1 MALHG
6 NMMLAPAGGG
16 YSGYQIANS
25 MVLDKDSSQRL
36 TYDAPSFTDPSDVW
50 VSLYF
55 RRFGPFDNRNEN
67 LISINNGVGLMI
79 GFNNNA
85 AQDKLQVTIN
95 NYGLRT
101 TRLFRDPGSW
111 YHVVFH
117 FSGSDSKIYVNG
129 VEETD
134 FAVDE
139 RSNWPSTLSIDNET
153 WSLGAQSNGSSYF
166 NGAISD
172 FHFVVGSVAAG
183 VDAFGEF
190 WSGNPDSWTPKAVTG
205 LSYGEGSYLDFSNGA
220 DLGEDQAGS
229 NDWTENGSPVQ
240 SSDSPTVNYAT
251 LNPFQHADPGSGT
264 LSNGNLKLNASS
276 SGNYDDAAAAT
287 IHPAYGKWYWEITCE
302 SGYIAQFVGVM
313 AANSSDLHPGLSQY
327 IGYGTAD
334 PNGAYYC
341 ADGKKYQNN
350 VSAAYG
356 NTWTT
361 NDVIGV
367 ALDLDNGAIWFSK
380 NGTWQNSAT
389 ASEIEAGTTTNAAYT
404 GLSGPLAPI
413 IIDQGNSTA
422 LSINFGQSAFSNSAP
437 TGFVALSSANLPAI
451 SDSDLYFNGGSA
463 DLVWIKSRSAATSH
477 KLIDTVRGVGLNL
490 SSDIPAAETGEAT
503 VNRIDKYGI
512 HLGDDADVNNA
523 SATYVAW
530 MWKAGDSTSTN
541 TDGSITSTV
550 SVNDD
555 AGFSIVRYTA
565 NETTGASVGHG
576 MTGGTPEMIILKN
589 RDNAQHWQ
597 VYHHLMSSDP
607 ETDYLSLNRTD
618 GVTDNNSRWNDTAP
632 DGSVFTLGNASA
644 TNRNGDDYIAYCF
657 RSIPGYSKVFSY
669 RSNNVSDGPFIWFG
683 FKPAFVML
691 KRSNTTG
698 DWPIIW
704 ASSDNV
710 IGPHVTANESSAE
723 RTTDVID
730 FLSNGIKLRTGTG
743 DYNGGTNDYIGIAFA
758 ENPFGG
764 SNLPLGLAQ

>member
-1 MALHG
+1 
-6 NMMLAPAGGG
+6 
-16 YSGYQIANS
+16 
-25 MVLDKDSSQRL
+25 
-36 TYDAPSFTDPSDVW
+36 
-50 VSLYF
+50 
-55 RRFGPFDNRNEN
+55 
-67 LISINNGVGLMI
+67 
-79 GFNNNA
+79 
-85 AQDKLQVTIN
+85 
-95 NYGLRT
+95 
-101 TRLFRDPGSW
+101 
-111 YHVVFH
+111 
-117 FSGSDSKIYVNG
+117 
-129 VEETD
+129 
-134 FAVDE
+134 
-139 RSNWPSTLSIDNET
+139 
-153 WSLGAQSNGSSYF
+153 
-166 NGAISD
+166 
-172 FHFVVGSVAAG
+172 
-183 VDAFGEF
+183 
-190 WSGNPDSWTPKAVTG
+190 
-205 LSYGEGSYLDFSNGA
+205 
-220 DLGEDQAGS
+220 
-229 NDWTENGSPVQ
+229 
-240 SSDSPTVNYAT
+240 
-251 LNPFQHADPGSGT
+251 
-264 LSNGNLKLNASS
+264 
-276 SGNYDDAAAAT
+276 
-287 IHPAYGKWYWEITCE
+287 
-302 SGYIAQFVGVM
+302 
-313 AANSSDLHPGLSQY
+313 
-327 IGYGTAD
+327 
-334 PNGAYYC
+334 
-341 ADGKKYQNN
+341 
-350 VSAAYG
+350 
-356 NTWTT
+356 
-361 NDVIGV
+361 
-367 ALDLDNGAIWFSK
+367 
-380 NGTWQNSAT
+380 
-389 ASEIEAGTTTNAAYT
+389 
-404 GLSGPLAPI
+404 
-413 IIDQGNSTA
+413 
-422 LSINFGQSAFSNSAP
+422 
-437 TGFVALSSANLPAI
+437 LSSANLPAI
-451 SDSDLYFNGGSA
+451 SDSDLYFNGVPS
-463 DLVWIKSRSAATSH
+463 DLVWIKSRSAGTSH

-490 SSDIPAAETGEAT
+490 SSDSDAIETGEAT

-597 VYHHLMSSDP
+597 VYHHLMASDP
-607 ETDYLSLNRTD
+607 ETDYLSLNRSD
-618 GVTDNNSRWNDTAP
+618 GKTDNNSRWNDTAP

-669 RSNNVSDGPFIWFG
+669 QSNNVSDGPFIWFG

-730 FLSNGIKLRTGTG
+730 FLSNGIKLRTGTA